1 MTAENKIKT
10 TVCSSDVC
18 CDFTYSFTTT
28 RTDIPY
34 YRYALAAYHGSRTFD
49 GFADGGV
56 VACAVLACQ
65 TTDVATCGIRNET
78 LQFVHQW
85 HSLHVSA
92 NVPFGDQFLYLP
104 TTLDESIMPFRVE
117 EFAYKE
123 STLGRYEK

>member
-1 MTAENKIKT
+1 MSAENSIEST
-10 TVCSSDVC
+10 LCSNSVC
-18 CDFTYSFTTT
+18 CTFRYSYTIL

-65 TTDVATCGIRNET
+65 SNDVATCGIRDENLE
-78 LQFVHQW
+78 FVHQW
-85 HSLHVSA
+85 HSLHITAS
-92 NVPFGDQFLYLP
+92 VPFGDQFFYLP
-104 TTLDESIMPFRVE
+104 TTLDESIMPFRVD

-123 STLGRYEK
+123 STIGRYEK

>member
-10 TVCSSDVC
+10 AVCSNGMC

-34 YRYALAAYHGSRTFD
+34 YRFALAAYHGSRTFD

-65 TTDVATCGIRNET
+65 TTDVATCGVRNET
-78 LQFVHQW
+78 LEFVHNW
-85 HSLHVSA
+85 HSLHISA
-92 NVPFGDQFLYLP
+92 NVPFGDQFFYLP
-104 TTLDESIMPFRVE
+104 TTLDASIMPFRVE
-117 EFAYKE
+117 EFDYKE
-123 STLGRYEK
+123 SRLGRYDK